1 MRGIRGRTAFFRQAA
16 SLRRRDERRETEALR
31 KSPSGGTVHPDRNR
45 HGKTRRVE
53 GTAPRGDEAVPGPL
67 GGRGGRQGKGDE
79 AAPRGE
85 EGRDGFTEPDR
96 TFRLKHGGKSAQGKG
111 RLRTAGLLLKRFL
124 GRRWELV
131 RLAFLSIAG
140 SRLSSNSAAG
150 AISHGGWGVRSAPS
164 PPRATSRPP
173 RTGATRRPARTP
185 CGKAR
190 VFSKR
195 IAYIIPL
202 FRRRLNGWAV
212 WGDYGR
218 LCLKGLCSCENKR
231 ARFSSRCQWA
241 LAGICIG

>member
-1 MRGIRGRTAFFRQAA
+1 MRHSVDAGHPGRTAFFRQAA
-16 SLRRRDERRETEALR
+16 SLRRGDERRETEALR

-53 GTAPRGDEAVPGPL
+53 GTAPKRRRKAVPGPL

-96 TFRLKHGGKSAQGKG
+96 TFRLKHGGKPAQGKG

-131 RLAFLSIAG
+131 RLAFEHSG
-140 SRLSSNSAAG
+140 Q
-150 AISHGGWGVRSAPS
+150 
-164 PPRATSRPP
+164 PRATSRPP

-190 VFSKR
+190 VFRKR

-212 WGDYGR
+212 WGLWTPVPQR
-218 LCLKGLCSCENKR
+218 TLFL
-231 ARFSSRCQWA
+231 
-241 LAGICIG
+241 